1 MVAPIHRR
9 RDAAVIATGKMVRE
23 AVPVDRLEPGSQVST
38 DLYGVYDVPGVLKA
52 ARRLTRSV
60 SLAINSIKP
69 PLCRPGRSELPR
81 RGNEAEIHGEKGVRR
96 RTKEGA
102 PADGP
107 ASIGAH
113 RSEGRGTSS
122 GSPK

>member
-23 AVPVDRLEPGSQVST
+23 AVPVDRPEPGSQVST

-60 SLAINSIKP
+60 SLAINSTKP

-81 RGNEAEIHGEKGVRR
+81 RGNEARSTVKRECDDGRK
-96 RTKEGA
+96 KERQQT
-102 PADGP
+102 D
-107 ASIGAH
+107 
-113 RSEGRGTSS
+113 
-122 GSPK
+122 